1 MLRNIHQR
9 RGVLRIQSD
18 IRDGNLH
25 KNSQRVSAINYFHEK
40 LHPRRLTDFQKR
52 LLKTEKMF

>member
-18 IRDGNLH
+18 IQKGNLH
-25 KNSQRVSAINYFHEK
+25 KNSQHVSAINYFHGK
-40 LHPRRLTDFQKR
+40 LHPRRLTDFQIR